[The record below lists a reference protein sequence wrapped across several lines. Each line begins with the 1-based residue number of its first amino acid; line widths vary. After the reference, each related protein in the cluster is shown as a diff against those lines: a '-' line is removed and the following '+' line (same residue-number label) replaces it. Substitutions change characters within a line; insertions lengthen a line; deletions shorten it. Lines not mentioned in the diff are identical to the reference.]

1 MSNALIRLFANY
13 KKCFR
18 STCIDLKLQYFM
30 FLTMI
35 AFTTHSLNVWFLKKI
50 GSNKVQWNKRLLSK
64 YIYIEKQVIGHW
76 FEREIINMWNTRC
89 IDPHHKL
96 IFILYD
102 ETDLTQSI
110 HFPSPNLN
118 AMKHTILNLSLHNT
132 KGINIITKNSA
143 TERNDFGLSLMINYF

>member
-1 MSNALIRLFANY
+1 
-13 KKCFR
+13 
-18 STCIDLKLQYFM
+18 
-30 FLTMI
+30 
-35 AFTTHSLNVWFLKKI
+35 
-50 GSNKVQWNKRLLSK
+50 
-64 YIYIEKQVIGHW
+64 
-76 FEREIINMWNTRC
+76 MWNTRC
-89 IDPHHKL
+89 MDPHHKL

-143 TERNDFGLSLMINYF
+143 TERNDFGPSLMIRLQISTFFSHWIYVLFKHTLLVISTSLCMMICDIKTHNVHALLWLRQTLFDAENVLLSKCFLLQLMVLSTAQL